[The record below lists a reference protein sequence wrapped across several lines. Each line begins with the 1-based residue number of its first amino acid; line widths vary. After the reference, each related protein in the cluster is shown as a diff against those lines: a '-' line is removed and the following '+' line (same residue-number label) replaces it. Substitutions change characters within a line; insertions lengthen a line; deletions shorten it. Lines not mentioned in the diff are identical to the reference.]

1 MKKVFLVLLASMI
14 VGCSSRSVSYE
25 TYRVKLND
33 GSELE
38 IVGYDAEL
46 YEYGF
51 VVFHEDGDSY
61 FSKDKTM
68 YVIKLGNE

>member
-25 TYRVKLND
+25 TYRVKLLD
-33 GSELE
+33 GSEVELF
-38 IVGYDAEL
+38 GYDAEL
-46 YEYGF
+46 YEHGF

-61 FSKDKTM
+61 FSKDKTV